1 MRRYLGW
8 SLAVL
13 VCVLPALRAAEPQG
27 KVVKETW
34 EAAYLEGA
42 KSGYSHTV
50 VRELERD
57 GQTFLRTTME
67 LDLTIQRYK
76 ATAHLRVETAD
87 DETPDGKVH
96 TVVLRQFQGKDQ
108 LVLLT
113 GVVEGRQLHIKTA
126 DGKLDTKIP
135 WDDRVVGLYRQ
146 ERLFQEHKVRPG
158 DTFSYLSYE
167 PTITSIITVRV
178 SAKDVEEVEVL
189 GKKRKLL
196 HVEAVPDKVTGP
208 QGPIPLP
215 SMVTWLDD
223 DLQPVRNQTE
233 IPGIGKIVLYRT
245 TREAAMAAGTGP
257 GPRATDIGF
266 KSLVSLN
273 RAIDRPY
280 DTRSVVYRVTVKGD
294 DDPATT
300 FARDERQ
307 TIENVHG
314 NTFEVHVKAVREPR
328 HVEDAG
334 KPGQEFLKSCLY
346 VNSDDTQV
354 REYARRAVGRE
365 EDPWRKAQRIER
377 WVHDNVEHDNGAP
390 FTTAD
395 RVAANLRGDC
405 RHKAILAAAMCRAA
419 GVPSRTAVGLVYA
432 HEPQRG
438 PVMAYHMWAE
448 VWVDGQWLAIDGTIG
463 QGSVGAD
470 HLKIADHSWYD
481 TPSETPLLPLARVLG
496 KLAIDVVRV
505 NGAE

>member
-1 MRRYLGW
+1 MRRSFAW
-8 SLAVL
+8 SLAV
-13 VCVLPALRAAEPQG
+13 VLCAVPALRAAEPQG

-34 EAAYLEGA
+34 EAAYLEGV
-42 KSGYSHTV
+42 KSGYSHTL

-67 LDLTIQRYK
+67 LDLSIQRYK
-76 ATAHLRVETAD
+76 ATARLRVETAD
-87 DETPDGKVH
+87 DETPDGKVL

-146 ERLFQEHKVRPG
+146 ERLFAEHKVHPG

-167 PTITSIITVRV
+167 PTITSIVTVRV
-178 SAKDVEEVEVL
+178 TARDPEEVEVL

-196 HVEAVPDKVTGP
+196 RVQAVPDKVTGP
-208 QGPIPLP
+208 QGAIPLP
-215 SMVTWLDD
+215 SMVSWLDD
-223 DLQPVRNQTE
+223 DLQPVRNDTE
-233 IPGIGKIVLYRT
+233 IPGIGKISLVRT
-245 TREAAMAAGTGP
+245 TREVALAAGTGAA
-257 GPRATDIGF
+257 PRTTDIGF
-266 KSLVSLN
+266 KSLVPLN
-273 RAIDRPY
+273 RPISRPY

-307 TIENVHG
+307 TISNVHG
-314 NTFEVHVKAVREPR
+314 DTFDVKVTAVREPR
-328 HVEDAG
+328 HADDAA
-334 KPGQEFLKSCLY
+334 KPGPEFLKSCLY
-346 VNSDDTQV
+346 VNSDDDRV
-354 REYARRAVGRE
+354 KEYARRAVGQE
-365 EDPWRKAQRIER
+365 QDPWRKAQRIER
-377 WVHDNVEHDNGAP
+377 WVYNNVEHDNSAP

-395 RVAANLRGDC
+395 KVAVNLRGDC
-405 RHKAILAAAMCRAA
+405 RHKAMLAAAMCRAA

-432 HEPQRG
+432 NEHDRG
-438 PVMAYHMWAE
+438 PFMAFHMWTE
-448 VWVDGQWLAIDGTIG
+448 VWVDGGWVAIDGTIG
-463 QGSVGAD
+463 RGSVGAD

-496 KLAIDVVRV
+496 KLSIAVVQV
-505 NGAE
+505 KGEE